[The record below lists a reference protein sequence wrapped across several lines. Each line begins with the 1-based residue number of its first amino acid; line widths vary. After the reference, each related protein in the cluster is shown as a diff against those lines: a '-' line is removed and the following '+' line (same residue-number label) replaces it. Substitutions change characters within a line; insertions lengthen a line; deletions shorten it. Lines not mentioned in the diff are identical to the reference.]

1 MTFILFIAN
10 CRNGKQV
17 RGREGESV
25 WGGAA
30 GGWGKCGR
38 GTRVCAQMNHSS
50 MWCATGLSGRESK
63 SWGKIWVS
71 STSYQTLTATLLHST
86 RFLLCLSFLFS
97 YSFALFYSDTH
108 PHAQTHTHT
117 NRHSWLKEDGTTG
130 ELLNTFTATHPA
142 HQQSQ
147 CPGCGRLSWG
157 SCWDYWPPPGQKFKV
172 RRLCLFPVD
181 FALYGDLFFLFC
193 LNCTGLS
200 GSRSFWKDF
209 NQTLLL
215 LCGKRHHLKERDSAL
230 LLVECM
236 CRCRRDSVSNTST
249 DSLAVRDSW

>member
-1 MTFILFIAN
+1 MWEE
-10 CRNGKQV
+10 
-17 RGREGESV
+17 EGGSLCEV
-25 WGGAA
+25 GQQGGGASVGEA
-30 GGWGKCGR
+30 QGCVLKWITLLR
-38 GTRVCAQMNHSS
+38 GVPLVSQAENQKVGVKSESAPPATRHSQQ
-50 MWCATGLSGRESK
+50 L
-63 SWGKIWVS
+63 S
-71 STSYQTLTATLLHST
+71 STAPGFLSVSLFCSLTHLLSFTLTH
-86 RFLLCLSFLFS
+86 
-97 YSFALFYSDTH
+97 TH
-108 PHAQTHTHT
+108 THKHTHT

-181 FALYGDLFFLFC
+181 FTLYGDLFFLFC

-200 GSRSFWKDF
+200 GSRNFWKDF

>member
-10 CRNGKQV
+10 CRNRKQV

-50 MWCATGLSGRESK
+50 TWCATGLSGRESK

-117 NRHSWLKEDGTTG
+117 HQPS
-130 ELLNTFTATHPA
+130 LLAERRRDHRRTVKHLYCY
-142 HQQSQ
+142 S
-147 CPGCGRLSWG
+147 LSSSAIAMPRMWTLILG
-157 SCWDYWPPPGQKFKV
+157 V
-172 RRLCLFPVD
+172 ML
-181 FALYGDLFFLFC
+181 
-193 LNCTGLS
+193 GLLAS
-200 GSRSFWKDF
+200 SRSEIQGEEIVPFPSGFRFVWGFIFLILPKLYRSLRQQEF
-209 NQTLLL
+209 L
-215 LCGKRHHLKERDSAL
+215 KRF
-230 LLVECM
+230 
-236 CRCRRDSVSNTST
+236 
-249 DSLAVRDSW
+249 